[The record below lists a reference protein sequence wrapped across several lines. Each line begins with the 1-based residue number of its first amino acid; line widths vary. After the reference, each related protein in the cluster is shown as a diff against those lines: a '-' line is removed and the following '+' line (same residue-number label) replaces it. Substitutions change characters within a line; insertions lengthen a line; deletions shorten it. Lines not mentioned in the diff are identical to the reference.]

1 MGTEFPVHL
10 PLARDQAMPMAAQ
23 VTAAEKRARS
33 GRLRILVVD
42 DSEDSA
48 LTLATLLELS
58 GYEMHVA
65 HDGEQALAVAEASRP
80 DVVLLDIGLPKMS
93 GNEVCRRFRQE
104 EWGRQMTVIALT
116 GWGQEQDRGAP
127 RSQALTTIWSARRSG
142 RTAPVIGGDQRL
154 ASARGSG
161 EPTVASGGEQKNRL
175 GDFCRMAAA
184 ARPKN
189 KVSPDRGVT
198 PITIRS

>member
-1 MGTEFPVHL
+1 M
-10 PLARDQAMPMAAQ
+10 
-23 VTAAEKRARS
+23 
-33 GRLRILVVD
+33 VD

-93 GNEVCRRFRQE
+93 GNEVCRRFRQQ

-116 GWGQEQDRGAP
+116 GWGQEQDRRRTRESGFNHHLVKPADP
-127 RSQALTTIWSARRSG
+127 IALLKLLDGINA
-142 RTAPVIGGDQRL
+142 
-154 ASARGSG
+154 
-161 EPTVASGGEQKNRL
+161 
-175 GDFCRMAAA
+175 
-184 ARPKN
+184 
-189 KVSPDRGVT
+189 
-198 PITIRS
+198 